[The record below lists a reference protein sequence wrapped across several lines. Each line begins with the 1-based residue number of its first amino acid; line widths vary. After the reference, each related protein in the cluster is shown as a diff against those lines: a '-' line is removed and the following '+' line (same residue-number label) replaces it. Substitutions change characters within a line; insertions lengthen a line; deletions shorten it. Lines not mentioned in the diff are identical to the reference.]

1 MKTGTIIFFT
11 GFLLTISIIAAYIIA
26 LIVDVTIFT
35 AWIMSMTVCGL
46 VLLGSVMMLVG
57 RALERRSSDLK

>member
-35 AWIMSMTVCGL
+35 AWIMSMAVCGL

-57 RALERRSSDLK
+57 RALERRSNDLK

>member
-11 GFLLTISIIAAYIIA
+11 GFILTISIIAAYIII
-26 LIVDVTIFT
+26 LIVDVTVFT
-35 AWIMSMTVCGL
+35 TWIMSMTVCGL

-57 RALERRSSDLK
+57 RALERRSSDLE